1 MNKAFYCYLVFMVLF
16 FSACG
21 RQLDFVVSTDDL
33 RESEGQLSSFEGIME
48 AVNGNYI
55 LLRNNNPDLLAF
67 SELRGN
73 TVRMTRSNYEK
84 YFSVFNYEQDPD
96 FPILDDYWK
105 DAYALVIACNN
116 VLEGMERFEKST
128 EFVNLSSRQEALLLH
143 AKGET
148 LFLRGYTYFNLVKLF
163 GRPYHQRPQVNPG
176 VIIKNNTD
184 INFIPGRSTV
194 SEVYAQ
200 IIKDLKGADSIMTA
214 DVGRAN
220 VYAGREAA
228 WALLSRVYLYM
239 GGAFGAPD
247 RDANQQ
253 ALLYADKVI
262 NAGKFQ
268 LLEGKAYDTLY
279 NREQGNPE
287 IIFASTYKD
296 RNNDISAGIGYGGL
310 KAANSL
316 VQAFMPDDYRR
327 HFFGKI
333 PSTQETVTVKYKSIS
348 PFIHLRLAEAYLN
361 KAEALFK
368 MGSTV
373 QALDALNV
381 IHTRAGLPA
390 LSYSDRAQ
398 LQRDIMRE
406 RRLELCFEG
415 HTGFDDYRNGL
426 PMIRPAI
433 DSGVILEVL
442 PTDKRVV
449 LLIPQSEMDANPRMV
464 QNEK

>member
-1 MNKAFYCYLVFMVLF
+1 
-16 FSACG
+16 
-21 RQLDFVVSTDDL
+21 
-33 RESEGQLSSFEGIME
+33 
-48 AVNGNYI
+48 
-55 LLRNNNPDLLAF
+55 
-67 SELRGN
+67 
-73 TVRMTRSNYEK
+73 
-84 YFSVFNYEQDPD
+84 
-96 FPILDDYWK
+96 
-105 DAYALVIACNN
+105 
-116 VLEGMERFEKST
+116 
-128 EFVNLSSRQEALLLH
+128 
-143 AKGET
+143 
-148 LFLRGYTYFNLVKLF
+148 
-163 GRPYHQRPQVNPG
+163 
-176 VIIKNNTD
+176 
-184 INFIPGRSTV
+184 
-194 SEVYAQ
+194 
-200 IIKDLKGADSIMTA
+200 MTA

-220 VYAGREAA
+220 VHAGREAA

-239 GGAFGAPD
+239 GGAFDAPD
-247 RDANQQ
+247 RDANQL
-253 ALLYADKVI
+253 ASLYADKVI
-262 NAGKFQ
+262 NAGKFY

-279 NREQGNPE
+279 NREHGNTE

-296 RNNDISAGIGYGGL
+296 RYNDISADIGYGGL

-333 PSTQETVTVKYKSIS
+333 QSTQETVTVKYKSTS

-368 MGSTV
+368 MGSTA

-390 LSYSDRAQ
+390 LTYSDRAK
-398 LQRDIMRE
+398 LQKDIMKE

-415 HTGFDDYRNGL
+415 HAGFDDYRNGL

-433 DSGVILEVL
+433 DSGAILEVL

-464 QNEK
+464 QNEN